1 MLTGRNSAGPGGDPP
16 EPPRHTAS
24 SGDTIQG
31 PGGPGSQQDESHG
44 TAGDTPRQAAWARW
58 FAGRTLRARLIA
70 GLLVIFTLASV
81 GVGVATTIA
90 FQSFQVRQLDQQL
103 FSAARDFSA
112 AIERSQAES
121 EQPGTSGCPRNTAP
135 EDGPRLT
142 SGQEV
147 GTYAARFVAGQL
159 SYSCEVVD
167 KNGVSLANIPL
178 SGADLAA
185 LASVPLSAPTGWR
198 AYSRQL
204 SGPGEY
210 RLTAFRGGSG
220 DIHLVGLPLSGVEAS
235 VHRLEVIELV
245 VFGAA
250 LLVMGI
256 AGTGWIRLSLRP
268 LGRVTATAAEVAELP
283 LESGEVTLPH
293 RVPDADPRTEV
304 GKLGKAF
311 NQMLGHVERS
321 LATRQASEAR
331 LRQFVADASHELRT
345 PLAGIRG
352 YTEFAMRATGMVD
365 PEVRRALG
373 RVDAESARMSRL
385 VDDLLLLA
393 RLDAGRPLANE
404 QVDLTRLAIDATNDA
419 RVADPGHRW
428 VLDLPDEPVVITGD
442 QHRLHQVIANLL
454 TNARTHTPAGT
465 TVTVRLMPNA
475 PATNGRG
482 VELTVSDDG
491 PGIPAELQANVW
503 ERFAK
508 GDSTRSRKA
517 GSTGLGLAIVQAV
530 VTAHHGRVSVTSH
543 PGKTTFSIWLPAR
556 GGQAQA

>member
-1 MLTGRNSAGPGGDPP
+1 MLTGRST
-16 EPPRHTAS
+16 ES

-31 PGGPGSQQDESHG
+31 PGRPGSQQDERRG
-44 TAGDTPRQAAWARW
+44 TSSEGPRQSVWGRW
-58 FAGRTLRARLIA
+58 LGGRTLRARLIA

-112 AIERSQAES
+112 AIERSQADS
-121 EQPGTSGCPRNTAP
+121 EQPGSSACPRNTPP

-142 SGQEV
+142 SGQAV
-147 GTYAARFVAGQL
+147 GTYAARFVTGQL

-167 KNGVSLANIPL
+167 RNGVSLANVPL

-185 LASVPLSAPTGWR
+185 LASVPLSPPAGWR
-198 AYSRQL
+198 ASSRQL
-204 SGPGEY
+204 SGLGEY

-220 DIHLVGLPLSGVEAS
+220 DIHLVGLPLSSVEAS
-235 VHRLEVIELV
+235 VHRLEVIEAV

-250 LLVMGI
+250 LILVGV
-256 AGTGWIRLSLRP
+256 AGTAWIRLSLRP
-268 LGRVTATAAEVAELP
+268 LGRVTATATEVAELP

-293 RVPDADPRTEV
+293 RVPGADPRTEV

-352 YTEFAMRATGMVD
+352 YTELAMRATGTVD
-365 PEVRRALG
+365 PEVRRVLG

-393 RLDAGRPLANE
+393 RLDAGRPLAHE

-419 RVADPGHRW
+419 RVAGPDHRW

-442 QHRLHQVIANLL
+442 QHRLHQVLGNLL
-454 TNARTHTPAGT
+454 TNARTHTPTGT
-465 TVTVRLMPNA
+465 TVTVHLIPE
-475 PATNGRG
+475 PAATDGQG

-491 PGIPAELQANVW
+491 PGIPAELQADVW
-503 ERFAK
+503 ERFAR
-508 GDSTRSRKA
+508 GDTTRSRKA
-517 GSTGLGLAIVQAV
+517 GSTGLGLAIVRAV
-530 VTAHHGRVSVTSH
+530 VTAHHGHVSVTSR
-543 PGKTTFSIWLPAR
+543 PGETTFTIWLPAR
-556 GGQAQA
+556 DGQAQA